1 MAKSPD
7 ALVVV
12 DAVVVTGSAKLDHMY
27 QKRPVTKNEIF
38 LRCAHSIA
46 WMLLYVQQES
56 RFMHSYKHTN
66 WLSM

>member
-46 WMLLYVQQES
+46 WMLLYV
-56 RFMHSYKHTN
+56 
-66 WLSM
+66 